1 MAKDETKQSNVVAC
15 LITALITILLAV
27 ASMGAYTVNNK
38 LDTTVYTE
46 HKEAQIRQEQ
56 KTDRELEKINGKL
69 DTIIEKIK

>member
-15 LITALITILLAV
+15 LITAMITILLAV

-46 HKEAQIRQEQ
+46 HKEAQIRQE
-56 KTDRELEKINGKL
+56 DRASQERKDMDKKL